1 MRILGLIGSA
11 RRLGNTE
18 ALVKEALL
26 GAREAG
32 AQAAVE
38 AGAEAGAQAGAETV
52 IQSETA
58 VEVSLLRLT
67 DLNIKPCRGCMSCV
81 FGDGTCATKDD
92 DMPYLLDL
100 MLQADGVVIG
110 APTYILSPAAIIKLI
125 TDRFLMVAPRI
136 RELRAKK
143 RYAATINVAGL
154 PSWDPFGSSM
164 LNMFALA
171 FQFELVDSVT
181 AFSPGP
187 GETLLD
193 QKNIEAAHAAGRQLA
208 EAAAGRGKKAGFAGG
223 EGVTG
228 VTGAAGAMQG
238 SRRNV
243 CPVCGNLYFAIFPD
257 GKVTCPICEAEGR
270 LVAGNA
276 AGSGIGNAARSGPA
290 AGGLTVEFPASVHST
305 NRWAEEPLI
314 RHVNDWIIASKDT
327 YRQKRPA
334 IKELLQKYQRLND
347 WWIKRD

>member
-1 MRILGLIGSA
+1 MKILGLIGSA

-26 GAREAG
+26 GAQEAG
-32 AQAAVE
+32 GGSQT
-38 AGAEAGAQAGAETV
+38 GGS
-52 IQSETA
+52 SETR

-67 DLNIKPCRGCMSCV
+67 DLNIKSCRGCMSCV
-81 FGDGTCATKDD
+81 FGDGTCAIKDD
-92 DMPYLLDL
+92 DMPFLLDL
-100 MLQADGVVIG
+100 MLQADGLVIG

-136 RELRAKK
+136 KEIRAKK

-154 PSWDPFGSSM
+154 SPWNPFGTSL
-164 LNMFALA
+164 LNMLALA

-193 QKNIEAAHAAGRQLA
+193 GKNIEAAHAAGRRIV
-208 EAAAGRGKKAGFAGG
+208 EAVAGRGTGRLPGPEG
-223 EGVTG
+223 ESAARPESYR
-228 VTGAAGAMQG
+228 GA
-238 SRRNV
+238 
-243 CPVCGNLYFAIFPD
+243 CPVCGNTYFSISRD
-257 GKVTCPICEAEGR
+257 GKVACPICEAEGR
-270 LVAGNA
+270 LVAGDTD
-276 AGSGIGNAARSGPA
+276 REWLP
-290 AGGLTVEFPASVHST
+290 AGGLAVEFPASVRDT

-327 YRQKRPA
+327 YREKRPA

-347 WWIKRD
+347 WWIKKD

>member
-1 MRILGLIGSA
+1 MGEGSMRILGLIGSA

-26 GAREAG
+26 GAQEAG

-38 AGAEAGAQAGAETV
+38 AGAEAGAQAGAETG

-58 VEVSLLRLT
+58 VAVSLLRLT

-81 FGDGTCATKDD
+81 FGDGTCAIKDD

-100 MLQADGVVIG
+100 MLQADGVIIG

-125 TDRFLMVAPRI
+125 TDRFLMAAPRI
-136 RELRAKK
+136 REIRAKK

-171 FQFELVDSVT
+171 FQFDLVDSVT

-193 QKNIEAAHAAGRQLA
+193 PKNIEAAHAAGRHLV
-208 EAAAGRGKKAGFAGG
+208 EAAAGRGKKAGFASG
-223 EGVTG
+223 EG
-228 VTGAAGAMQG
+228 VTGAAGAIQG

-243 CPVCGNLYFAIFPD
+243 CPVCGNVYLAISPD
-257 GKVTCPICEAEGR
+257 GKVACPICEAEGW
-270 LVAGNA
+270 LVTGNA
-276 AGSGIGNAARSGPA
+276 TGNGPVV
-290 AGGLTVEFPASVHST
+290 GDLTVEFPASVRST

-327 YRQKRPA
+327 YREKRPA

-347 WWIKRD
+347 WWVKRD